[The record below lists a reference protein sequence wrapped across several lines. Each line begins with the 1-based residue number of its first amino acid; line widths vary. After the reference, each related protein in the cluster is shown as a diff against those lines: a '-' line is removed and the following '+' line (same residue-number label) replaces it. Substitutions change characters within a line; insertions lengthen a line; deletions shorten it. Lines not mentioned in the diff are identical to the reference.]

1 MVPNAGFRNVVS
13 GPIRPSL
20 VVTTV
25 RASPAAV
32 FVNVT
37 SAPGSPPPADRS
49 CAIARNAPAPK
60 GQKGAWEPER
70 MQARTGALDP
80 PIRETRESCAREA
93 RDSST
98 LPQQYDGVNAPPA
111 APEGAIKS
119 ATRFLPRIRARDG
132 QITSQKSRF
141 VDLQPTEAKGLPD
154 GKVFEISASHF
165 QKLISFTNENA
176 RP

>member
-132 QITSQKSRF
+132 QITRPTWSAATCQTCRRFPFGAGAIAATSRRT
-141 VDLQPTEAKGLPD
+141 PKE
-154 GKVFEISASHF
+154 
-165 QKLISFTNENA
+165 
-176 RP
+176 R